1 MSDLL
6 VCLAFVWYV
15 AVLLGIAMIEWR
27 LSRIAKRIDEIE
39 REDRRRNGGS
49 R

>member
-6 VCLAFVWYV
+6 VCLAFAWYV

-27 LSRIAKRIDEIE
+27 LSRISLLLE
-39 REDRRRNGGS
+39 REEKRRNGGS

>member
-1 MSDLL
+1 MKDLL

-27 LSRIAKRIDEIE
+27 LSRISRLLE
-39 REDRRRNGGS
+39 REEKRRNGGS

>member
-15 AVLLGIAMIEWR
+15 AVLIGIAMIEWR
-27 LSRIAKRIDEIE
+27 LSRISRLLE
-39 REDRRRNGGS
+39 REEKRRNGGS

>member
-6 VCLAFVWYV
+6 VCIAFVWYV
-15 AVLLGIAMIEWR
+15 AVLLGVAMIEWR
-27 LSRIAKRIDEIE
+27 LSRISRLLE
-39 REDRRRNGGS
+39 REEKRRNGGS

>member
-27 LSRIAKRIDEIE
+27 LSRISRLLE
-39 REDRRRNGGS
+39 REEKRRNGGS

>member
-6 VCLAFVWYV
+6 VCLAFLWYV
-15 AVLLGIAMIEWR
+15 AIVVGLVMIEWR
-27 LSRIAKRIDEIE
+27 LSRITRFID
-39 REDRRRNGGS
+39 REERRRNGGS

>member
-27 LSRIAKRIDEIE
+27 LSRISRLLE
-39 REDRRRNGGS
+39 REETRRNGGS

>member
-6 VCLAFVWYV
+6 GCAVFLWALAI
-15 AVLLGIAMIEWR
+15 LIGIALIEHR
-27 LSRIAKRIDEIE
+27 LSRITRFID
-39 REDRRRNGGS
+39 REERRRNGGS

>member
-15 AVLLGIAMIEWR
+15 AVLLGVAMIEWR
-27 LSRIAKRIDEIE
+27 LSRISRLLE
-39 REDRRRNGGS
+39 REEKRRNGGS

>member
-6 VCLAFVWYV
+6 VCLAVVWYV

-27 LSRIAKRIDEIE
+27 LSRISRLLE
-39 REDRRRNGGS
+39 REEKRRNGGS

>member
-6 VCLAFVWYV
+6 VCLAFLWYV
-15 AVLLGIAMIEWR
+15 AIVVGIVMIEYR

-39 REDRRRNGGS
+39 REDKRRNGGS

>member
-27 LSRIAKRIDEIE
+27 LSRISRLLD
-39 REDRRRNGGS
+39 REEKRRNGGS